1 MHFQVLH
8 STIYHTRVSMQVN
21 FLTKMIGL
29 KPGPD
34 LHKKL
39 ARVLGGEDEGADII
53 DEEKARQIARA
64 QNVARNQVGPTFNPT
79 ISKTGYNVN

>member
-1 MHFQVLH
+1 MHPQF
-8 STIYHTRVSMQVN
+8 SNKFIYHKHVCMQVN
-21 FLTKMIGL
+21 FLTKIIGL

-39 ARVLGGEDEGADII
+39 ARVLGGEDEGADIL

-64 QNVARNQVGPTFNPT
+64 QNVARAQVGPHLTT
-79 ISKTGYNVN
+79 